1 MKFDIAVIGAGII
14 GLSHAYAAAQRG
26 LRVAIFERSYT
37 PVGASVRN
45 FGHGL
50 ILGQAPGKMLDL
62 AKNSREIWQLWPNRL
77 NF

>member
-37 PVGASVRN
+37 PVALLYV
-45 FGHGL
+45 
-50 ILGQAPGKMLDL
+50 ILVTD
-62 AKNSREIWQLWPNRL
+62 
-77 NF
+77 

>member
-45 FGHGL
+45 FGH
-50 ILGQAPGKMLDL
+50 
-62 AKNSREIWQLWPNRL
+62 
-77 NF
+77 

>member
-14 GLSHAYAAAQRG
+14 GLSHGACSGSARFTCCY
-26 LRVAIFERSYT
+26 FERSYT

-50 ILGQAPGKMLDL
+50 IFGSSAGKKMLDL
-62 AKNSREIWQLWPNRL
+62 AKNSREILGNYGQTG
-77 NF
+77 